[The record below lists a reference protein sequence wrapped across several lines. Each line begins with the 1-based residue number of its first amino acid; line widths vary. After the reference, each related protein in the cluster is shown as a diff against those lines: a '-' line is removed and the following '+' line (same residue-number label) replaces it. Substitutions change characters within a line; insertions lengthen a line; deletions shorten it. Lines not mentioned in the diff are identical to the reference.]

1 MLTLR
6 FTSAAAQGRLRL
18 VADAR
23 EHMAAAFN
31 FSALPF
37 SPLVVSNRGPFELL
51 PDGQVRRGSGGLVTA
66 ISTLVD
72 RTKAPWI
79 ACASTEAE
87 RNMARMPF
95 VDLSDGHRIVRV
107 HYVDSDPGAY
117 RKHYSIV
124 ANQALWPIQHRLPDI
139 APESKSLKDAWAH
152 GYSVLNGL
160 VGRRTAEIARRLPE
174 VPVVLIQ
181 DYHLYLTA
189 RNIRRLAPGAVLQQF
204 IHIPWPGPEDWS
216 ALPRE
221 LLIDLL
227 DGLLT
232 NDVIGFQTAAD
243 VDNFMACCE
252 AAHVRID
259 GGRRQA
265 CRAGRVVRLRDYP
278 ISVDGVALE
287 AMAKSAEVQ
296 RELRD
301 LSQARPEKVIL
312 RVDRMDPAKN
322 AIAGFRAYEQLLRA
336 HPEWMRRVQFW
347 AFLQPSRQDVA
358 AYRAY
363 AVSLKATVADINAR
377 LGEWDWTPI
386 RLEVWENLP
395 RALAAYQ
402 LFDVLLVNSRYDG
415 MNLVAKEGML
425 LNRRSGALVLS
436 KTTGA
441 HKELGRWALSIAA
454 DDIDGTA
461 VALNAALSLR
471 LPERERRGRAIKAV
485 IREHD
490 LDRWIDMQLRDL
502 RELVPEA
509 RLQSVG

>member
-1 MLTLR
+1 MT
-6 FTSAAAQGRLRL
+6 
-18 VADAR
+18 AD
-23 EHMAAAFN
+23 FN
-31 FSALPF
+31 FRASEL
-37 SPLVVSNRGPFELL
+37 SPVVVSNRGPFDLS

-72 RTKAPWI
+72 RTRAPWI
-79 ACASTEAE
+79 ACARTEAE
-87 RNMARMPF
+87 RNMARLPF
-95 VDLSDGHRIVRV
+95 ADLNDGHRTVRV

-117 RKHYSIV
+117 RKHYSVV
-124 ANQALWPIQHRLPDI
+124 ANQALWPIQHRLVDI
-139 APESKSLKDAWAH
+139 APESESLRDAWAH

-160 VGRRTAEIARRLPE
+160 IGRRAAQVARRLPGT
-174 VPVVLIQ
+174 PVVLIQ
-181 DYHLYLTA
+181 DYHLYLAA
-189 RNIRRLAPGAVLQQF
+189 RHIRRLAPGAVLQQF
-204 IHIPWPGPEDWS
+204 IHIPWPAPEDWS

-221 LLIDLL
+221 LLSDLL

-232 NDVIGFQTAAD
+232 NDVIGFQTSGD

-252 AAHVRID
+252 AEGVPID
-259 GGRRQA
+259 GGRQQA
-265 CRAGRVVRLRDYP
+265 RRHSRVVRLKDYP

-287 AMAKSAEVQ
+287 AMARSAEVR

-301 LSQARPEKVIL
+301 LSSTRPEKVIL

-322 AIAGFRAYEQLLRA
+322 AIAGFRAFEQLLRA
-336 HPEWMRRVQFW
+336 HPEWTRRVQFW
-347 AFLQPSRQDVA
+347 AFLQPSRQDIA

-363 AVSLKATVADINAR
+363 AVSLAATVTDINAR
-377 LGEWDWTPI
+377 LGEWDWRPI

-402 LFDVLLVNSRYDG
+402 LFDVLLVNSRHDG

-436 KTTGA
+436 KTAGA
-441 HKELGRWALSIAA
+441 HKELGRWALSVAA

-461 VALNAALSLR
+461 AALNDALSLP
-471 LPERERRGRAIKAV
+471 LPERERRGRAMRAV

-490 LDRWIDMQLRDL
+490 LDRWIDMQFRDL
-502 RELVPEA
+502 GEIVHESP
-509 RLQSVG
+509 LQSVR